1 VPTQTITIIQAM
13 ISNIQVDPNLSP
25 SEFIEKYWTKYKDN
39 YPSNNNLNGKIFEE
53 LIAITLVRSQILP
66 FYMQARVA
74 FIPNIDYD
82 FVIYSKGIGP
92 IVLSAKTS
100 LRERYKQA
108 DLEAVALKYVHRKS
122 ESYVI
127 SLDEKE
133 IGRRKKNLDD
143 VMAIDNF
150 VNASLVEYDEL
161 LQNLQA
167 RSIIESPVISV
178 VSSKIMINSENYKE
192 RWEF

>member
-133 IGRRKKNLDD
+133 IRRRKKNLDD